1 LFHKGGVAGWED
13 AEPQPEVFMALSRT
27 RQKEL
32 KKLKRSADELWEQQ
46 RDALDQ
52 ASLVLREATRQANA
66 LAREEVAPRVAG
78 VYSDHVQP
86 VVATG
91 IAGARSA
98 GSAVKERVVGDV
110 IPALSG
116 AVGSAL
122 AVIDAVRDP
131 RVREV
136 VRSAAK
142 SGGKVVTKFQP
153 APAKKGLGPGGFILI
168 GLGVVAVAGVAY
180 AAWQTLRADEDLWIE
195 DLADVGAIDVGD
207 DDEDEF

>member
-1 LFHKGGVAGWED
+1 
-13 AEPQPEVFMALSRT
+13 MALSRT

-32 KKLKRSADELWEQQ
+32 KKLKRSADDLWDQQ
-46 RDALDQ
+46 REALDQ
-52 ASLVLREATRQANA
+52 ASYVLREATRQARA
-66 LAREEVAPRVAG
+66 LSREEVAPRVAG

-91 IAGARSA
+91 IAGARTAS
-98 GSAVKERVVGDV
+98 GAVKDKVVGDV

-116 AVGSAL
+116 AVGSAI
-122 AVIDAVRDP
+122 AVIEAVRDP

-136 VRSAAK
+136 VRSAAR
-142 SGGKVVTKFQP
+142 SGGKIVPIAQP
-153 APAKKGLGPGGFILI
+153 KKGPGPGTFILI
-168 GLGVVAVAGVAY
+168 GLGVVAVAAVGY

-195 DLADVGAIDVGD
+195 DLADVGAIDVGED

>member
-1 LFHKGGVAGWED
+1 
-13 AEPQPEVFMALSRT
+13 MALSRT

-32 KKLKRSADELWEQQ
+32 KKLKRSADDLWEQQ

-66 LAREEVAPRVAG
+66 LAREEVAPRVASA
-78 VYSDHVQP
+78 YSDHVQP

-136 VRSAAK
+136 VRSATK
-142 SGGKVVTKFQP
+142 TGGKVVTKFQP
-153 APAKKGLGPGGFILI
+153 TPAKKGLGPGGFILI

>member
-1 LFHKGGVAGWED
+1 MAGWED
-13 AEPQPEVFMALSRT
+13 AEPQPEVVMALSRT

-52 ASLVLREATRQANA
+52 ASIVLREASRQAGA

-110 IPALSG
+110 LPALSG
-116 AVGSAL
+116 AVGSAI

-136 VRSAAK
+136 VRSAARN
-142 SGGKVVTKFQP
+142 GGKVVAI
-153 APAKKGLGPGGFILI
+153 APPKKKGLGPGGFILI

-195 DLADVGAIDVGD
+195 DLADVGAIDVGE

>member
-1 LFHKGGVAGWED
+1 
-13 AEPQPEVFMALSRT
+13 MTLSRT

-32 KKLKRSADELWEQQ
+32 KKLKRSANDLWEQQ
-46 RDALDQ
+46 RDALYQ
-52 ASLVLREATRQANA
+52 ANQVLREATRQANA
-66 LAREEVAPRVAG
+66 LAREEVAPRAAG
-78 VYSDHVQP
+78 VYTDHVQP
-86 VVATG
+86 AVATG

-110 IPALSG
+110 LPALSG
-116 AVGSAL
+116 AVGSAI

-136 VRSAAK
+136 VRSAAT
-142 SGGKVVTKFQP
+142 SGSRVVKIAP
-153 APAKKGLGPGGFILI
+153 APRRGLGPGGFILI

-195 DLADVGAIDVGD
+195 DLADVGAIDVGE

>member
-1 LFHKGGVAGWED
+1 MAGWED
-13 AEPQPEVFMALSRT
+13 AEPQPEVDMALSRT

-32 KKLKRSADELWEQQ
+32 KKLKRSADDLWGQQ
-46 RDALDQ
+46 REALDQ
-52 ASLVLREATRQANA
+52 ASLVLREARRQANA

-78 VYSDHVQP
+78 AYSDHVQP

-116 AVGSAL
+116 AVGSAI
-122 AVIDAVRDP
+122 AVLDAVRDP

-136 VRSAAK
+136 VRSAAR
-142 SGGKVVTKFQP
+142 SGGKVVSL
-153 APAKKGLGPGGFILI
+153 APPPKKRLGPGGFILI
-168 GLGVVAVAGVAY
+168 GLGVVAAAGVAY

-195 DLADVGAIDVGD
+195 DLADVGSIDVGD
-207 DDEDEF
+207 EDEDEF

>member
-1 LFHKGGVAGWED
+1 MAGWED
-13 AEPQPEVFMALSRT
+13 AEPQPEVVMALSRK

-32 KKLKRSADELWEQQ
+32 KRLKRSADDLWEQQ
-46 RDALDQ
+46 REALDQ
-52 ASLVLREATRQANA
+52 ANFVLREATRQANA

-78 VYSDHVQP
+78 VYTDHVQP

-98 GSAVKERVVGDV
+98 GTAVKDRVVGDV
-110 IPALSG
+110 IPALTG
-116 AVGSAL
+116 AVGSAI
-122 AVIDAVRDP
+122 AVIEAVRDP

-136 VRSAAK
+136 VRSAAR
-142 SGGKVVTKFQP
+142 SGGKVVKIAP
-153 APAKKGLGPGGFILI
+153 APAKRGLGPGGFILI

-195 DLADVGAIDVGD
+195 DLADVGSIDVGD

>member
-1 LFHKGGVAGWED
+1 LFHKGAVAGWED

-32 KKLKRSADELWEQQ
+32 KKLKRSANDLWEQQ
-46 RDALDQ
+46 RDALYQ
-52 ASLVLREATRQANA
+52 ANQVLREASRQANA
-66 LAREEVAPRVAG
+66 LAREEVAPRAAG

-98 GSAVKERVVGDV
+98 GSAVKDRVVGDV
-110 IPALSG
+110 LPAISG
-116 AVGSAL
+116 AVGSAI

-136 VRSAAK
+136 VRSAAA
-142 SGGKVVTKFQP
+142 SGSRVVKVAP
-153 APAKKGLGPGGFILI
+153 APKRGLGPGGFILI